1 MIIFKPT
8 HDHDLWTVVYWEK
21 DKWVTLQDLT
31 QDGQYSNSE
40 YNLSGVQLTVNKS
53 SQALNVSLS

>member
-1 MIIFKPT
+1 MSMIY
-8 HDHDLWTVVYWEK
+8 DCNEK
-21 DKWVTLQDLT
+21 NIIYSLVTLQALT

-53 SQALNVSLS
+53 SQASNVSLS

>member
-1 MIIFKPT
+1 MIWADRNLNIR
-8 HDHDLWTVVYWEK
+8 ER
-21 DKWVTLQDLT
+21 VTLQDLT